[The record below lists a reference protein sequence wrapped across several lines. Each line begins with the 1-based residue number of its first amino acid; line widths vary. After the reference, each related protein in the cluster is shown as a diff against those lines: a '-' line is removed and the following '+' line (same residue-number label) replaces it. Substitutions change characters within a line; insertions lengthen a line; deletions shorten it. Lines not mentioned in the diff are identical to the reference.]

1 MSFWSP
7 MSLALVTAKTV
18 PSPPLQMDGGVLVG
32 LLQALK
38 WTSSQRE
45 LSVRPSTGMTSN
57 QRFCFRFSFWVFTA
71 EWRMSTL
78 QRQQTG
84 QVTKPI
90 DKKEARER
98 FAVPFGCFIS
108 SPQRRPAGPQQHV
121 RNKHRLA
128 LKQTARRLKC
138 RVPYQ
143 RTSPCERRVRKHRE

>member
-1 MSFWSP
+1 MS
-7 MSLALVTAKTV
+7 
-18 PSPPLQMDGGVLVG
+18 DR
-32 LLQALK
+32 
-38 WTSSQRE
+38 QR
-45 LSVRPSTGMTSN
+45 GMTSN
-57 QRFCFRFSFWVFTA
+57 QRFRFRFSFWVFMA
-71 EWRMSTL
+71 EWRMRTL

-98 FAVPFGCFIS
+98 FAAPLGCFIS

-128 LKQTARRLKC
+128 LKQTARCLKH

-143 RTSPCERRVRKHRE
+143 RTSPCERRVRKHQECISQSRVEHCSTPAFADVHILNVSKNAEEK